1 MISASSKGYLGCS
14 YQDGSVGYGRY
25 KKSVWL
31 ARCGSNSKIRQWTST
46 QWWSTCLSLLL
57 ATWRFCHL
65 PLTWYS
71 NIGVYDQNF
80 LLRFL
85 MKRFLQIGINA
96 SFRAWCGFAT
106 PFHYRRRGRS
116 GYASGPFWICRPM
129 KSWTFQQPPRPGWE
143 ECGSSS
149 PRDTALS
156 RSRFPAS
163 SSRGWP
169 RKGRDG
175 P

>member
-1 MISASSKGYLGCS
+1 
-14 YQDGSVGYGRY
+14 
-25 KKSVWL
+25 
-31 ARCGSNSKIRQWTST
+31 
-46 QWWSTCLSLLL
+46 
-57 ATWRFCHL
+57 
-65 PLTWYS
+65 
-71 NIGVYDQNF
+71 
-80 LLRFL
+80 
-85 MKRFLQIGINA
+85 
-96 SFRAWCGFAT
+96 
-106 PFHYRRRGRS
+106 
-116 GYASGPFWICRPM
+116 M